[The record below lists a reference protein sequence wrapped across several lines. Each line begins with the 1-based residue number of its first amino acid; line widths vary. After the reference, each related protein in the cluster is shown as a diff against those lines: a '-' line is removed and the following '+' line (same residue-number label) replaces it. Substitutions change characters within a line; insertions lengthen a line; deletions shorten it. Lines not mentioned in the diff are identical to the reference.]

1 MVKRQTVNLIIRMD
15 GWFESICSHKKK
27 GIVTQQVECQTENLV
42 VVGSIPIN
50 TTNADVMKRL
60 DMLDLKSSVQE

>member
-1 MVKRQTVNLIIRMD
+1 MVGSNPSAPT
-15 GWFESICSHKKK
+15 KK
-27 GIVTQQVECQTENLV
+27 GVVTQQVECQTENLV

-60 DMLDLKSSVQE
+60 DMLDLKSSAQE